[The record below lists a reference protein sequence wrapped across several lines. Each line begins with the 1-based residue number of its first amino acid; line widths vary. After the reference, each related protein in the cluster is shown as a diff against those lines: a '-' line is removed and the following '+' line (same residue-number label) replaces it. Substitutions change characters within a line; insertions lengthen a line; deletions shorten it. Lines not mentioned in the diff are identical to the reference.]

1 VRRER
6 SAPLVALTVGPAAVY
21 LLVFFLVP
29 FGVIAVYAVSP
40 AVVGGGV
47 GRGVTLEHL
56 TRVVNPDYL
65 RILVRSARLAALA
78 TVGTLIIAY
87 PVAWAIARLPRR
99 RQLLPLLVIVVP
111 SWINLLIKNYAWII
125 ILRREGLINSALGW
139 AGVIHQPLPLLFN
152 EGAVVVGLV
161 HSCLPFMLLPIYA
174 ALERLDPRLVEA
186 ARDLGARPG
195 QVFRRIVWPHS
206 LAGVGAGVTFVFVLA
221 LGSFVTPDLLGGA
234 RAMMIGNVIQ
244 NQILQVRNWPLGAA
258 LSVALMLLV
267 VGAIGGM
274 GLALGRERR
283 EALR

>member
-1 VRRER
+1 VRSER

-47 GRGVTLEHL
+47 GRGFTLEHL
-56 TRVVNPDYL
+56 ARVVNPDYL

-161 HSCLPFMLLPIYA
+161 HSYLPFMLLPIYA

-274 GLALGRERR
+274 GLVLGRERR

>member
-1 VRRER
+1 VSGER
-6 SAPLVALTVGPAAVY
+6 SARLTALTVGPAALY
-21 LLVFFLVP
+21 LLLFF
-29 FGVIAVYAVSP
+29 IAPLGFIAAYAVSP

-47 GRGVTLEHL
+47 GRGFTLAHL
-56 TRVVNPDYL
+56 AQVANPDYL
-65 RILVRSARLAALA
+65 RILLRSVRLAALA
-78 TVGTLIIAY
+78 TVGTLAIAY
-87 PVAWAIARLPRR
+87 PVAWAIARLPRH

-125 ILRREGLINSALGW
+125 LLRREGLINSALGW
-139 AGVIHQPLPLLFN
+139 MGVVHQPLPLLFN

-161 HSCLPFMLLPIYA
+161 HSYLPFMLLPIYA
-174 ALERLDPRLVEA
+174 ALERLDLRLVEA
-186 ARDLGARPG
+186 ARDLGARPA

-206 LAGVGAGVTFVFVLA
+206 LPGVGAGVTFVFVLA

-258 LSVALMLLV
+258 LSLVLMLLV
-267 VGAIGGM
+267 VAAIGGM

>member
-6 SAPLVALTVGPAAVY
+6 SAPLVALTVGPAALY

-161 HSCLPFMLLPIYA
+161 HSYLPFMLLPIYA

>member
-1 VRRER
+1 MRSER

-47 GRGVTLEHL
+47 GRGFTLEHL
-56 TRVVNPDYL
+56 ARVVNPDYL

-161 HSCLPFMLLPIYA
+161 HSYLPFMLLPIYA

-274 GLALGRERR
+274 GLVLGRERR

>member
-1 VRRER
+1 
-6 SAPLVALTVGPAAVY
+6 VALTVGPAAVY

-47 GRGVTLEHL
+47 GRGFTLEHL
-56 TRVVNPDYL
+56 ARVVNPDYL

-161 HSCLPFMLLPIYA
+161 HSYLPFMLLPIYA

-274 GLALGRERR
+274 GLVLGRERR